1 MRNRVTAS
9 VMTLGLILMLA
20 PRADAAP
27 LTIAGNVNSGTLFC
41 ATDQNVAC
49 VYGTQVLDLNPTVGI
64 LDLGTAMIG
73 GLLIEGSLHSEANGP
88 ALNVINSSSLTIQ
101 NTTAGQITLES
112 TISADG
118 FPGPT
123 SFIANSGSG
132 TWQTAEGS
140 FATYSFYA
148 DALNAIGAS
157 TATDRPGTLISTFND
172 TAVGL
177 VDSFAVNYGPAPFGA
192 AGPFS
197 MTLGFDMLLEGSGR
211 LISRGQTQVTDVAA
225 VPEPVSLSLLGLGLA
240 GLAYRRRR

>member
-1 MRNRVTAS
+1 MHRFVA
-9 VMTLGLILMLA
+9 VALLA
-20 PRADAAP
+20 FLALTGRAQAAP
-27 LTIAGNVNSGTLFC
+27 LTIAGNVNAGTLFC
-41 ATDQNVAC
+41 ATDNNAPC
-49 VYGTQVLDLNPTVGI
+49 VYGSQVLDLNPTVGI

-73 GLLIEGSLHSEANGP
+73 GLLIEGSLHSETDGP

-101 NTTAGQITLES
+101 NTTASQITLES

-132 TWQTAEGS
+132 TWQGAEGS

-148 DALNAIGAS
+148 DALNAIGAQ
-157 TATDRPGTLISTFND
+157 TATDRPGTLISSFSD

-177 VDSFAVNYGPAPFGA
+177 VDSFAVNFGPAPFGA

-211 LISRGQTQVTDVAA
+211 LISRGQTQVTDVGA

-240 GLAYRRRR
+240 GLAYRRSR